1 MAKKDSIYKGEL
13 VSSDGTKGTTDFQG
27 ITIHID
33 RPRGLRMFGIDP
45 EGKEWERK
53 YKYDY
58 GFIPKTLGGDGDG
71 LDVFIGP
78 DKKAQE
84 AYWAVQIKP
93 DGSFDEYKCFL
104 GFTSREAAIGAYRDH
119 VPVKLLKGMVTMRL
133 DMMKAML
140 GKDPTGAFAKT
151 AMQWVSFQDELNKL
165 ASGSGLLEIRDKVKH
180 MASKVSRKAIVDD
193 FTSSVQDVLRRG
205 VT

>member
-1 MAKKDSIYKGEL
+1 MPKKDSIYKGEL
-13 VSSDGTKGTTDFQG
+13 VSSDGVKKTTDFQG
-27 ITIHID
+27 ITIHLD

-45 EGKEWERK
+45 KGKEWERK

-84 AYWAVQIKP
+84 AYWAIQNKP
-93 DGSFDEYKCFL
+93 DGAFDEYKVFL

-119 VPVKLLKGMVTMRL
+119 IPVKLLGGMVTMRV

-140 GKDPTGAFAKT
+140 GKDPTGVFTKT
-151 AMQWVSFQDELNKL
+151 AMQWVSFQNELEKL
-165 ASGSGLLEIRDKVKH
+165 ASEGRMADIKEKLQTTGQQLSPRTLAREYGENVK
-180 MASKVSRKAIVDD
+180 S
-193 FTSSVQDVLRRG
+193 VLREMRQ
-205 VT
+205 